1 MKTAK
6 TNTTKDLTEGL
17 LDLAQRCERRYE
29 KAKADLLEAVQTN
42 PAEALAWHGEEMA
55 KVQEPHERTMHTAA
69 MLKEHAPHEVLADIQ
84 QEVEQ
89 GIERFFGGNSTSQFQ
104 NAVARARTEGLVAL
118 KRDLD
123 SLAREYK
130 A

>member
-1 MKTAK
+1 MAK
-6 TNTTKDLTEGL
+6 QTTKTTLAEEL
-17 LDLAQRCERRYE
+17 LALAQRLERRYT

-42 PAEALAWHGEEMA
+42 PAEAVAWHGEEMA
-55 KVQEPHERTMHTAA
+55 KVQEPHERLMHVAA
-69 MLKEHAPHEVLADIQ
+69 LLKEHAPEAVLGDLQ
-84 QEVEQ
+84 QEVER

>member
-1 MKTAK
+1 MAK
-6 TNTTKDLTEGL
+6 QTTKTTLAEEL
-17 LDLAQRCERRYE
+17 LALAQRHERRYT

-55 KVQEPHERTMHTAA
+55 KVQEPHERTMHVAA
-69 MLKEHAPHEVLADIQ
+69 LLKEHAPHEVLADIQ
-84 QEVEQ
+84 QEVER

-123 SLAREYK
+123 GLARQYK

>member
-1 MKTAK
+1 
-6 TNTTKDLTEGL
+6 
-17 LDLAQRCERRYE
+17 
-29 KAKADLLEAVQTN
+29 
-42 PAEALAWHGEEMA
+42 MA
-55 KVQEPHERTMHTAA
+55 KVQEPHERTMHVAA
-69 MLKEHAPHEVLADIQ
+69 LLKEHAPHEVLADVR

-118 KRDLD
+118 RRDLD
-123 SLAREYK
+123 SLARQYK

>member
-1 MKTAK
+1 MAK
-6 TNTTKDLTEGL
+6 PTTKTTLADEL
-17 LDLAQRCERRYE
+17 LALAQRHEHRYT
-29 KAKADLLEAVQTN
+29 KAKADLLDAVQTN
-42 PAEALAWHGEEMA
+42 PAEALAWRGEEMA
-55 KVQEPHERTMHTAA
+55 KVQESHERLMHVAA
-69 MLKEHAPHEVLADIQ
+69 LLKEHAPEAVLDDLQ
-84 QEVEQ
+84 QEVER

-123 SLAREYK
+123 SLAHEYN

>member
-1 MKTAK
+1 MAK
-6 TNTTKDLTEGL
+6 QTTKTTLAEEL
-17 LDLAQRCERRYE
+17 LALAQRHERRYT

-55 KVQEPHERTMHTAA
+55 KVQEPHERTMHVAA
-69 MLKEHAPHEVLADIQ
+69 LLKEHAPREVLADIQ
-84 QEVEQ
+84 QEVER

-118 KRDLD
+118 RRDLD